1 MDLEAT
7 HAGMAARVSL
17 ERDDDDFIPL
27 IDESLV
33 EDESLIEL
41 EISASNDT
49 IDFDQDEQLEKLSR
63 KHKVINFTS
72 LTRRQNCFFNY
83 YLLASENGNNICQFV
98 YIEYQVLF
106 IVLYRENRVVENKPG
121 TGQVGAISKAQK

>member
-1 MDLEAT
+1 MSFTRSSLEGNTLSMDLEAT
-7 HAGMAARVSL
+7 HAGMAARVTL

-49 IDFDQDEQLEKLSR
+49 IDFDRDEQLEKSR
-63 KHKVINFTS
+63 KHKVINFT
-72 LTRRQNCFFNY
+72 TN
-83 YLLASENGNNICQFV
+83 
-98 YIEYQVLF
+98 
-106 IVLYRENRVVENKPG
+106 
-121 TGQVGAISKAQK
+121 